1 MFEQSRTIFKE
12 TSRFEPRM
20 GKSKN
25 VKKSKIAEMLEET
38 YSADDFEERLKN
50 ALIEIHKNEE
60 LHNKIQSASN

>member
-1 MFEQSRTIFKE
+1 
-12 TSRFEPRM
+12 M

-50 ALIEIHKNEE
+50 ALIEIHKVSVEN
-60 LHNKIQSASN
+60 